1 MGGTYGVFRFS
12 SLPGHGG
19 SHVDV
24 HGVGGRSQ
32 RKCTLKHPPGRKVY
46 QRGAHTIWEV
56 DGSKEKVSKYCCEV
70 ASSFH
75 TKSSYIVRTSRYLE
89 SCSSTSRHCFSTAI
103 IVSMYPTNPFE
114 SVRLNVST

>member
-32 RKCTLKHPPGRKVY
+32 RKCTRKHPPGRKVY
-46 QRGAHTIWEV
+46 QRGAHAIWEV
-56 DGSKEKVSKYCCEV
+56 DGAKEKVRTYRSPE
-70 ASSFH
+70 SSNFF
-75 TKSSYIVRTSRYLE
+75 SYAKRAVIL
-89 SCSSTSRHCFSTAI
+89 
-103 IVSMYPTNPFE
+103 PE
-114 SVRLNVST
+114 SVTIWKIVHRHQDPFLRLR